1 MSAKLTNPP
10 ADYQAEANSLVKWL
24 FEQADLTRKHAP
36 DRRFV
41 IAKLEDSA
49 SLIDSYRAGL
59 VLTNP
64 HPLMCA
70 ELVRWVSTDDA
81 RPCHGEMVLLWAPG
95 DEGPWMGYFDGEGWR
110 SHGDI
115 PGGLPYPSTSVT
127 HWASMPTGPATGQ
140 SVEAPREEPA
150 A

>member
-24 FEQADLTRKHAP
+24 FEQAGLIRKHAP
-36 DRRFV
+36 DRRFD
-41 IAKLEDSA
+41 IAKFEDSA
-49 SLIDSYRAGL
+49 ALIDSYRAGL

-64 HPLMCA
+64 HPLMRA

-81 RPCHGEMVLLWAPG
+81 RPRHGEMVLLWAPG
-95 DEGPWMGYFDGEGWR
+95 DEGPSMGYFDGEGWC
-110 SHGDI
+110 SHG
-115 PGGLPYPSTSVT
+115 GLLYPITSVT

-140 SVEAPREEPA
+140 PVEAPREEPA